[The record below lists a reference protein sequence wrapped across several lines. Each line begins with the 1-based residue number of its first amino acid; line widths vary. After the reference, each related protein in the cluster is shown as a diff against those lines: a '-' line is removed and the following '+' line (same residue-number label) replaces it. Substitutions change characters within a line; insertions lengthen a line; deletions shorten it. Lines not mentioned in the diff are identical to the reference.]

1 MTKGRVCVRGRQ
13 REKKRE
19 RRAEM
24 ERQIERQTEREIG
37 WKKQR
42 EKKEMK

>member
-1 MTKGRVCVRGRQ
+1 MTKGIVCVRGRQ

-19 RRAEM
+19 RKAEM

-42 EKKEMK
+42 EKKGMK

>member
-19 RRAEM
+19 RKAEM